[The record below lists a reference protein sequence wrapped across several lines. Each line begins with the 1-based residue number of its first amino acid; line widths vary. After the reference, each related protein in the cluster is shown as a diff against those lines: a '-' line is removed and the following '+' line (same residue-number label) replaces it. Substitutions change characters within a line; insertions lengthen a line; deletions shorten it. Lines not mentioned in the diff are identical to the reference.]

1 MAEAVGDVLGMV
13 PVLDAEV
20 RGPAG
25 VVDFLLRNFLPCLA
39 VLDLKTDLIG
49 FVGHEGKE
57 LCGELEGLVSNGV
70 NGKSNNVF
78 ARDIELDELAG
89 ALSFAVGLHSLFP
102 PLTGGAAIELG
113 KLFSKDFG
121 GSGHHLAMGSGGE
134 DEEED

>member
-1 MAEAVGDVLGMV
+1 MHWRKKELGLDDDANEERTDV
-13 PVLDAEV
+13 PIAASPRVLKIE
-20 RGPAG
+20 
-25 VVDFLLRNFLPCLA
+25 
-39 VLDLKTDLIG
+39 
-49 FVGHEGKE
+49 E